1 MSGDGE
7 ALTVR
12 PFELEDFTG
21 EIVSDYRPADLAVE
35 IARLTDPAN
44 ATETL
49 HWGRNYLYT
58 VVTDGGEGP
67 LEVVVKQFRN
77 QGLARRWKRRLAG
90 SKAAKSWRAAAAVAA
105 AGVRTPAAVAWI
117 ESRRPE
123 GPSFYVCSRLEGFF
137 EARYFFRALAA
148 GRLHEEFP
156 QVDRAGLLAVFGGV
170 ARRLHETGIRFRDFS
185 IGNLL
190 VRYEAESAE
199 PSVYLVDLNR
209 ARPGRRPGLLGRL
222 RDVCR
227 LPIREA
233 ADRRAFLTALLGAP
247 PGGFRDALFAF
258 SVETFLARNRWK
270 TAIRRPFKALAA
282 RFKPRHAHVHISA
295 PQEGASVRDKIV
307 WDPLTD
313 QPHQHASR
321 WERTRVRIADV
332 GDHARTLGAA
342 LAAAPRVHRRYKE
355 LERALCHDADGA
367 GGESPWGVAGLAV
380 RPHGPVDEQVALLEE
395 LGVRHVLLRLHPW
408 QERHDEEEELAR
420 ALTGRGCELAFALPQ
435 NRDLVRDA
443 ERWQAG
449 VEKLAERFSPYG
461 KHFQVGQAIN
471 RSKWGVWSYGE
482 YVDMARS
489 ACEILRR
496 YPGVEVSGPAVIDF
510 EFHYLAGVLNRE
522 APGVFFDVVS
532 SLLYVDRRGAPENEQ
547 LGYDTTGK
555 AILLRALA
563 DTAKNSAGRAWIT
576 EVNWPLWEGPHS
588 PAGKSVSVGEEDQ
601 ADYLVRYYLAVLGTG
616 LIERVYWWRLFA
628 KGFGLVDP
636 GDGRRRPAFHAFR
649 VMQQKL
655 VGSTVIGPLALA
667 APARAF
673 RFRDRSGG
681 DLVVAWSVGEPAE
694 IELPGEVVEAVD
706 RDGKPLPVTGKR
718 VTVTGAPAYL
728 TFR

>member
-1 MSGDGE
+1 MAG
-7 ALTVR
+7 L
-12 PFELEDFTG
+12 PFALEDFVG
-21 EIVSDYRPADLAVE
+21 ETAADYRPADLAAE

-58 VVTDGGEGP
+58 AVTDGGGGP
-67 LEVVVKQFRN
+67 LEVVVKQYRN
-77 QGLARRWKRRLAG
+77 QGLAKRWKRRLVG
-90 SKAAKSWRAAAAVAA
+90 SKAAKSWRAAAELAS
-105 AGVRTPAAVAWI
+105 AGVRTPAPVAWI

-123 GPSFYVCSRLEGFF
+123 GPSFYVCARLDGFF

-156 QVDRAGLLAVFGGV
+156 QVDRAGLLAAFGGV
-170 ARRLHETGIRFRDFS
+170 ARRLHEAGVRFRDFS

-190 VRYEAESAE
+190 VRYEEESAA

-209 ARPGRRPGLLGRL
+209 ARLGRRPGLLGRV

-233 ADRRAFLTALLGAP
+233 ADRRVFLTALLGAP
-247 PGGFRDALFAF
+247 PGGFAGALFTF
-258 SVETFLARNRWK
+258 SVEAFLARNRWK
-270 TAIRRPFKALAA
+270 AAIRRPFKTFAA
-282 RFKPRHAHVHISA
+282 RLKPRHAHVHIPA
-295 PQEGASVRDKIV
+295 PEEGASVRDKIV

-321 WERTRVRIADV
+321 WERTRVRITDV
-332 GDHARTLGAA
+332 GDHATTLGAA
-342 LAAAPRVHRRYKE
+342 LAVAPRVHRRYKE
-355 LERALCHDADGA
+355 LRRGLYRD
-367 GGESPWGVAGLAV
+367 ESPWGAAGLAV
-380 RPHGPVDEQVALLEE
+380 RPHGPVETQVALVEE
-395 LGVRHVLLRLHPW
+395 LGARHVLLRLHPW
-408 QERHDEEEELAR
+408 QDRHDDEEELAH
-420 ALTGRGCELAFALPQ
+420 ALAGRGCDLAFVLPQ
-435 NRDLVRDA
+435 NRDLVSDMG
-443 ERWQAG
+443 RWRAG
-449 VEKLAERFSPYG
+449 VEGLAERFSPYG

-482 YVDMARS
+482 YVELARS

-496 YPGVEVSGPAVIDF
+496 QPDVEVSGPAVIDF

-563 DTAKNSAGRAWIT
+563 DTAKNSAGRAWVT

-588 PAGKSVSVGEEDQ
+588 PAGKNVSVGEEEQ

-649 VMQQKL
+649 VMRQKL
-655 VGSTVIGPLALA
+655 AGATVVGPLALD

-681 DLVVAWSVGEPAE
+681 DLAVAWSVGDPVE
-694 IELPGEVVEAVD
+694 IELPGEVTEAVD
-706 RDGKPLPVTGKR
+706 RDGKPLAVTGKR
-718 VTVTGAPAYL
+718 VTVTGSPAYL
-728 TFR
+728 TLH